1 MRADTSVVVVAAG
14 QGRRLG
20 GQNKALLELAGQPVL
35 AHVLRSLRQALC
47 CREIIVVMN
56 PLDVDALQAD
66 GYGSPSE
73 LGADKLVAGGAE
85 RWLSSRAGC
94 LASSEQSDV
103 VLVHDCARALVTPQ
117 TVDAV
122 ARAVREHGAALAAE
136 PLADTLKR
144 EAPGGTVAETLPR
157 DGLWRAQTPQGARRD
172 ILLDAFARWG
182 DASRILPTDE
192 AMLLE
197 AAGHAPVLVPAP
209 ASNFKLTSPADLVLA
224 RAILAS
230 R

>member
-1 MRADTSVVVVAAG
+1 MHADTSVVVVAAG
-14 QGRRLG
+14 QGRRMG
-20 GQNKALLELAGQPVL
+20 GQNKALLELAGEPVL
-35 AHVLRSLRQALC
+35 AHVLRSLRQAEC

-56 PLDVDALQAD
+56 PLDVEALQAA
-66 GYGSPSE
+66 GFASPCE
-73 LGADKLVAGGAE
+73 LGADQVVAGGAE

-94 LASSEQSDV
+94 QASSAQSEV
-103 VLVHDCARALVTPQ
+103 VLVHDCARALILPQ

-122 ARAVREHGAALAAE
+122 ARAAREHGAALAGE

-157 DGLWRAQTPQGARRD
+157 EGLWRAQTPQGARRD
-172 ILLDAFARWG
+172 ILLNAFARWDETSG
-182 DASRILPTDE
+182 ILPTDE

-197 AAGHAPVLVPAP
+197 AAGQAPLLVPAP
-209 ASNFKLTSPADLVLA
+209 ASNFKLTTPDDLALA